1 MNRASPADMRKS
13 LDMAK
18 ALQEAGVLFIPMPVA
33 NAAEAAAR
41 FEEAQAKLEEM
52 ALNAD
57 AGGDL

>member
-1 MNRASPADMRKS
+1 
-13 LDMAK
+13 MAK